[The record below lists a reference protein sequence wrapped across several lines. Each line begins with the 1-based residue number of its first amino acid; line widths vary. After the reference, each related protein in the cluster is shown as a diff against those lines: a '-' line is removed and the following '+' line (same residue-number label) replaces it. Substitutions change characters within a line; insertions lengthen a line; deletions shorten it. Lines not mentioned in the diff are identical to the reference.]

1 VSGAFSSLSSG
12 RWAAIAVGIGLAALL
27 PFVYHDPYYMTIIV
41 TAEIVAIL
49 NISWSFVLGMAGV
62 WNFGQLAIYALG
74 AYSAGWMMLHE
85 RWVPAPLAILFGGL
99 FSACAAVLLAFPTL
113 RLFGIYTSLLTF
125 SFSQIVQYVALNDPG
140 GLTGGSFG
148 FPTVRGLFSSSDQT
162 SFLRSYYWV
171 CLAVIVASCFAVA
184 WLRQS
189 RLGIALRS
197 SRDAPAY
204 TAARGVDPRAVRV
217 AAFGLSGF
225 LAGIAGSLYLCFQ
238 QSFTTSQ
245 MGLTPMS
252 IDVTMLVIGG
262 LGTVF
267 GPLLG
272 TAVLTVIQTW
282 LIDYPGWQLTVLGA
296 ILLVI
301 VIFVPGGLVGAIS
314 RLVRRLGEWVAEDEQ
329 GGGSRPPAAPSE
341 RLPATAA
348 GAEGADS

>member
-1 VSGAFSSLSSG
+1 
-12 RWAAIAVGIGLAALL
+12 
-27 PFVYHDPYYMTIIV
+27 
-41 TAEIVAIL
+41 
-49 NISWSFVLGMAGV
+49 
-62 WNFGQLAIYALG
+62 
-74 AYSAGWMMLHE
+74 MMLHAG
-85 RWVPAPLAILFGGL
+85 WVPAPIAILFGGL

-113 RLFGIYTSLLTF
+113 RLLGIYTSLLTF
-125 SFSQIVQYVALNDPG
+125 SFAQIIQYVALNDPG

-148 FPTVRGLFSSSDQT
+148 FPTVRGLFSSADQ
-162 SFLRSYYWV
+162 SQFLRNYYWV
-171 CLAVIVASCFAVA
+171 CLGVIVVSCLAVA

-252 IDVTMLVIGG
+252 LDVTMLVIGG

-282 LIDYPGWQLTVLGA
+282 LIDYPAWQLTVLGA
-296 ILLVI
+296 ALLVI
-301 VIFVPGGLVGAIS
+301 VVFVPGGLVGAIS
-314 RLVRRLGEWVAEDEQ
+314 RLWQRVSAWASEEDDDGDGRPAADEQ
-329 GGGSRPPAAPSE
+329 PPPAV
-341 RLPATAA
+341 A
-348 GAEGADS
+348 GAEGTVP

>member
-1 VSGAFSSLSSG
+1 VNGGFSTLTGG
-12 RWAAIAVGIGLAALL
+12 RWAAIAIGIVLAALL
-27 PFVYHDPYYMTIIV
+27 PLVYHDPYYMTIIV

-74 AYSAGWMMLHE
+74 AYSAGWLMLHAG
-85 RWVPAPLAILFGGL
+85 WVPAPLAILCGGL
-99 FSACAAVLLAFPTL
+99 FAGCAAVLLAFPTL

-125 SFSQIVQYVALNDPG
+125 SFSQVVQYVALNDPG

-148 FPTVRGLFSSSDQT
+148 FPTVRGLFSNANQT
-162 SFLRSYYWV
+162 TFLRSYYWV
-171 CLAVIVASCFAVA
+171 CLGVIVASCFAVA

-204 TAARGVDPRAVRV
+204 TAARGVDPRAVRI

-225 LAGIAGSLYLCFQ
+225 LAGIAGSLYLSFQ

-282 LIDYPGWQLTVLGA
+282 LINYPGWQLTVLG
-296 ILLVI
+296 ITLLVV
-301 VIFVPGGLVGAIS
+301 VIFIPGGLVGAIS
-314 RLVRRLGEWVAEDEQ
+314 RLRHRVAMWIAEDEPVDAPPPPP
-329 GGGSRPPAAPSE
+329 GGEQLSEAA
-341 RLPATAA
+341 R
-348 GAEGADS
+348 AENPGP

>member
-1 VSGAFSSLSSG
+1 MTGSLSSLSPA
-12 RWAAIAVGIGLAALL
+12 RWAAIAVAIVLAALL
-27 PFVYHDPYYMTIIV
+27 PLVYHDPYYMTIIV
-41 TAEIVAIL
+41 TAEIVTIL
-49 NISWSFVLGMAGV
+49 NISWSFVLGIAGV

-74 AYSAGWMMLHE
+74 AYSAGWLMLHAG
-85 RWVPAPLAILFGGL
+85 WVPAPVAILLGGL

-148 FPTVRGLFSSSDQT
+148 FPTVRGLFSDADQRA
-162 SFLRSYYWV
+162 FLRNYYWV
-171 CLAVIVASCFAVA
+171 CLAAIVISCFAVA

-189 RLGIALRS
+189 RLGIAMRS

-204 TAARGVDPRAVRV
+204 TAARGINPRAVRV
-217 AAFGLSGF
+217 AAFGISGF
-225 LAGIAGSLYLCFQ
+225 LAGIAGSFYLCFQ
-238 QSFTTSQ
+238 QSFTTNQ

-296 ILLVI
+296 TLLVI

-314 RLVRRLGEWVAEDEQ
+314 RLTSRVSAWVAEDDR
-329 GGGSRPPAAPSE
+329 SR
-341 RLPATAA
+341 A
-348 GAEGADS
+348 G

>member
-1 VSGAFSSLSSG
+1 VNNGFSTLTAG
-12 RWAAIAVGIGLAALL
+12 RWAAIVVGVLLAAVL

-74 AYSAGWMMLHE
+74 AYSAGWMMLHAG
-85 RWVPAPLAILFGGL
+85 WVPAPLAILFGGV
-99 FSACAAVLLAFPTL
+99 FSAAAAVLLAFPTL

-125 SFSQIVQYVALNDPG
+125 SFSQIIQYVALNDPG

-148 FPTVRGLFSSSDQT
+148 FPTVRGLFSDSDQT
-162 SFLRSYYWV
+162 KFLRSYYWV
-171 CLAVIVASCFAVA
+171 CLGVIVLSCLAVA

-204 TAARGVDPRAVRV
+204 TAARGVNPRAVRI

-296 ILLVI
+296 TLLVI

-314 RLVRRLGEWVAEDEQ
+314 RVARRVGAWVAEDE
-329 GGGSRPPAAPSE
+329 GDDGPAAP
-341 RLPATAA
+341 PAPGPEQATLAA
-348 GAEGADS
+348 RAEGADP